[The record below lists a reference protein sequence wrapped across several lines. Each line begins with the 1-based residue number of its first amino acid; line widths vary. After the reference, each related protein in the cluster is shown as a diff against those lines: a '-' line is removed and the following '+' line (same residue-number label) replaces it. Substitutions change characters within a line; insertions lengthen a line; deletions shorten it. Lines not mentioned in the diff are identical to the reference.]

1 MEQPKVILLDAVGTL
16 VGVKGSVGEVYG
28 DIARKYGV
36 EVPAP
41 SLNQAFF
48 LSFQAA
54 EPMAFPGTGADE
66 IPTREFEWWLA
77 IARCTFQRAGVFEQ
91 FLDFSSF
98 FAELYAH
105 FATPLP
111 WFVYPDVLPALRH
124 WQKKGIEL
132 GLVSNLDS
140 RIYAIFQAFDL
151 AQFFTTITISS
162 EAGAAKPNPQ
172 IFRASL
178 QKHHCQPGDA
188 WHVGDSYKEDYQAAK
203 SIGIRGIWLK
213 REKGINGGS
222 AQT

>member
-1 MEQPKVILLDAVGTL
+1 MEQPKVIFLDAVGTL

-36 EVPAP
+36 EVPVS

-54 EPMAFPGTGADE
+54 EPMAFPGTAPDE
-66 IPTREFEWWLA
+66 IPAREFEWWLA
-77 IARCTFQRAGVFEQ
+77 IARRTFQQAGVFDQ

-111 WFVYPDVLPALRH
+111 WFVYPDVLPALRY

-151 AQFFTTITISS
+151 TQFFTTITISS
-162 EAGAAKPNPQ
+162 EVGAAKPNTQ

-178 QKHHCQPGDA
+178 QKHQCQPGDA
-188 WHVGDSYKEDYQAAK
+188 WHIGDSYKEDYQAAK

-213 REKGINGGS
+213 REKGIN
-222 AQT
+222 